1 MYSVLLTIGGV
12 LLCIGMCLLFV
23 MFFLFAASMI
33 KDELIELG
41 WIRDPN
47 ECNPYEDEE
56 E

>member
-1 MYSVLLTIGGV
+1 MFSVLLTIGGV
-12 LLCIGMCLLFV
+12 LLCILMCLLFV
-23 MFFLFAASMI
+23 IFVLFAVSAI